1 MIKYVA
7 TDKNSILRQKG
18 LKFQN
23 LNLTFYAK
31 SHSGISEG
39 GWMMK
44 RAGPVSG
51 ATAKSDSLEEW

>member
-23 LNLTFYAK
+23 LNILCKIAFWNK
-31 SHSGISEG
+31 RRWLNDEEG
-39 GWMMK
+39 WPGK
-44 RAGPVSG
+44 RGNS
-51 ATAKSDSLEEW
+51 